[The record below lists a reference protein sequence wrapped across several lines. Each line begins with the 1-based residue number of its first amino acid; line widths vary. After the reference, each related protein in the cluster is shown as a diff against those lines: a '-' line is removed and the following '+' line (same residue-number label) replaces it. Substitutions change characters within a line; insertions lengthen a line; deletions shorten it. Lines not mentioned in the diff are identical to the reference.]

1 MKRNLTPRI
10 CIYCKTSTWKSLVN
24 PWRASSTLCWSD
36 RITNVRKLDNIVW
49 SDASWDIWNSPFVS
63 FWFWLKTARNVTK
76 TTFLALFS
84 PFSCLLPH
92 GQVSALFCALI
103 KSQSGPC
110 REPWKKETFCKTRA
124 ILLYNVPFLIKC
136 MSTSTIEPNQTKWK
150 FHCVR
155 LPSLIE
161 LYRLIKLEWIRWSSI
176 KKTFDLVR
184 VVTPWD
190 NHSAWT

>member
-1 MKRNLTPRI
+1 MRHG
-10 CIYCKTSTWKSLVN
+10 IYEIPPLFPSASDWKQRETWQKQL
-24 PWRASSTLCWSD
+24 L
-36 RITNVRKLDNIVW
+36 
-49 SDASWDIWNSPFVS
+49 
-63 FWFWLKTARNVTK
+63 
-76 TTFLALFS
+76 LFS

-103 KSQSGPC
+103 KSQSGKRATRAWPC